1 MMNGRTPTQD
11 VEGTV
16 EAVNANGLKIGGA
29 WLNVSQFG
37 PKLELPDAGAHVRLS
52 VDSRGYIKQ
61 LQVLDGGRLPLDGGA
76 SSLRDATIRRLAVL
90 KAAAAFGAARADC
103 KSADV
108 LRIADAWLAW
118 VEQA

>member
-1 MMNGRTPTQD
+1 MNGRVQTSD
-11 VEGTV
+11 VEGVV

-29 WLNVSQFG
+29 WLNRSQFG

-61 LQVLDGGRLPLDGGA
+61 LEVVQSPRTDSRTA
-76 SSLRDATIRRLAVL
+76 SRNQTITRLAVL
-90 KAAAAFGAARADC
+90 KAAASFGAARADC
-103 KSADV
+103 KSGDV

-118 VEQA
+118 VERG